1 MKADELTVYVIWWR
15 DAESRAGVSRVHASE
30 QRAEEER
37 DLLEA
42 EQPGREY
49 NISEQPVYCRLADEI
64 ES

>member
-1 MKADELTVYVIWWR
+1 MKAEGLTVYVIWWR
-15 DAESRAGVSRVHASE
+15 DAECRAGVSRVHTSE

-49 NISEQPVYCRLADEI
+49 NISCLSGLRIQHQGLV
-64 ES
+64 